1 MHVEP
6 RELVAV
12 HSPDVGESGRKGS
25 TGFLERSGIGP
36 KRNNP
41 ITLSDEFV
49 CFCGKPDPV
58 GGELTGA
65 STGAARFSAEGFF
78 Q

>member
-41 ITLSDEFV
+41 IALSNEFV

-58 GGELTGA
+58 GGERLEDMVRTACGLRQA
-65 STGAARFSAEGFF
+65 PR
-78 Q
+78 